1 MKRTAKGALTPP
13 EKVKH
18 TKPPAATGF
27 RCSHKVAQTLRTR
40 RKIRCLQRCSVAEC
54 KVGRAQ
60 SVKAISFLPAKQ
72 RRETRP
78 SSRGGPARAT
88 VPLSARTLRF
98 TGAAKPENDESVEG
112 IFSEKE
118 RLRELKHL
126 RDAGARSPMVATGR

>member
-27 RCSHKVAQTLRTR
+27 RCSHKVAQP
-40 RKIRCLQRCSVAEC
+40 SEPW
-54 KVGRAQ
+54 RAQ
-60 SVKAISFLPAKQ
+60 SVKAISFLPA
-72 RRETRP
+72 RETHP
-78 SSRGGPARAT
+78 SSRGGKPACQKG
-88 VPLSARTLRF
+88 LRSKHRQPVREA
-98 TGAAKPENDESVEG
+98 GSAAKPANDESVEG

-126 RDAGARSPMVATGR
+126 HQAEARRGPWNRKTPGFKASAGR